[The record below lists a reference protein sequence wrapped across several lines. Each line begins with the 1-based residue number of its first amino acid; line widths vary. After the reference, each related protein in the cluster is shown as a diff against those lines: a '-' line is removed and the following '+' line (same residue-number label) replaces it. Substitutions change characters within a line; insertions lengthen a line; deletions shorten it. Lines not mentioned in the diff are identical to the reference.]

1 MTPHEEQRA
10 FSVFETALEEYRR
23 QHTTFNA
30 RDAMQVALR
39 AAFVDYESRMMPA
52 ERVARVEKP
61 RELLKQNRKL
71 IDAVCA
77 DTGTRVFS
85 VCSFDRA
92 AGAEVDARGILV
104 GILTDAGL
112 LPREIAEGL
121 GMSASTVANLK
132 TLRRDRAEWEP
143 KILQFAS
150 LFGQVDEISTVK
162 KTM

>member
-10 FSVFETALEEYRR
+10 FGVFETALEAYRR

-52 ERVARVEKP
+52 ERVARVENP
-61 RELLKQNRKL
+61 RQLLKQNRKL
-71 IDAVCA
+71 IEAVCT

-92 AGAEVDARGILV
+92 AGDEVDARGIIV

-112 LPREIAEGL
+112 SPREIADGI

-132 TLRRDRAEWEP
+132 TLRRERPEWEP
-143 KILQFAS
+143 KIIQFAR
-150 LFGQVDEISTVK
+150 LLG
-162 KTM
+162 

>member
-1 MTPHEEQRA
+1 MTDHEDQRA
-10 FSVFETALEEYRR
+10 FGVFETALEAYRR
-23 QHTTFNA
+23 QHATFNA
-30 RDAMQVALR
+30 REAMRTALR

-61 RELLKQNRKL
+61 RQLLKRNRAL

-77 DTGTRVFS
+77 DTGTRVFA

-92 AGAEVDARGILV
+92 AGAEVDARGIIV

-132 TLRRDRAEWEP
+132 TLRRDRPEWET
-143 KILQFAS
+143 KIVQFTP
-150 LFGQVDEISTVK
+150 LFG
-162 KTM
+162 

>member
-10 FSVFETALEEYRR
+10 FSVFESALEAYRA
-23 QHTTFNA
+23 QHTTFRA

-61 RELLKQNRKL
+61 RQLLKQNRRL
-71 IDAVCA
+71 IETVCA
-77 DTGTRVFS
+77 DTGTRVFA

-92 AGAEVDARGILV
+92 HGAEVDARGIIV
-104 GILTDAGL
+104 GVLTDAGL
-112 LPREIAEGL
+112 TPREIADGI

-132 TLRRDRAEWEP
+132 TLRRDRPEWEI
-143 KILQFAS
+143 KIVKCAS
-150 LFGQVDEISTVK
+150 LLG
-162 KTM
+162 